1 MADADAARI
10 SGFVGNSRA
19 VQLLFDRIKKV
30 AASDA
35 PVLITGESGT
45 GKELIARALH
55 QQSRQAAGP
64 FVPVSCAAVPETL
77 LEAEL
82 FGHERGAFT
91 GAVRKREG
99 RFRAADHGTLF
110 LDEVGEIPLAGQV
123 KLLRVLQEGVFE
135 PLGTSVSVSVQ
146 VRVVSA
152 SHRDLKTLVDQG
164 RFRDDLYYR
173 LNILELAIPPLRA
186 RREDIP
192 LLVDHFV
199 ERYGGGR
206 AVGVTPDALAALEAY
221 PYPGNVRELEHVIQ
235 QAVVL
240 ADGGP
245 IDVQHLPGEMTGL
258 PTSQAPPG
266 AAAGMLPLAEAL
278 DEFERAYVSRA
289 LAEAGGVK
297 HLAAEALGISR
308 KSLWQKL
315 QKHGLV
321 SPRAGHG
328 RGRTPPVT
336 ER

>member
-1 MADADAARI
+1 MADADAARL

-19 VQLLFDRIKKV
+19 VQLLFDRIRKF

-99 RFRAADHGTLF
+99 RFQAADRGTLF

-135 PLGTSVSVSVQ
+135 PLGTNLSVSVQ
-146 VRVVSA
+146 VRVISA
-152 SHRDLKTLVDQG
+152 SHRDLKALVDQG

-173 LNILELAIPPLRA
+173 LNILELTIPPLRT

-192 LLVDHFV
+192 LLVEHFV
-199 ERYGGGR
+199 GRYASGR
-206 AVGVTPDALAALEAY
+206 AMGVPPEALAALEAY

-240 ADGGP
+240 ADAGP
-245 IDVQHLPGEMTGL
+245 IDVHHLPAEMTGL
-258 PTSQAPPG
+258 PAAPAQAHVPGGMPPLEQ
-266 AAAGMLPLAEAL
+266 AME
-278 DEFERAYVSRA
+278 EFERAYVKRA
-289 LAEAGGVK
+289 LIDAGGVK

-308 KSLWQKL
+308 KNLWQKL

-321 SPRAGHG
+321 GP
-328 RGRTPPVT
+328 RGRREGEETPDVT
-336 ER
+336 DR

>member
-1 MADADAARI
+1 
-10 SGFVGNSRA
+10 
-19 VQLLFDRIKKV
+19 LLFDRIKKF

-64 FVPVSCAAVPETL
+64 FVAVSCAAVPETL

-91 GAVRKREG
+91 GAVRKRAG
-99 RFRAADHGTLF
+99 RFQAADHGTLF

-135 PLGTSVSVSVQ
+135 PLGTNVSVSVQ

-152 SHRDLKTLVDQG
+152 SHRDLKALVDQG

-173 LNILELAIPPLRA
+173 LNILELAIPPLRT

-192 LLVDHFV
+192 TLVDYFIQP
-199 ERYGGGR
+199 YGAGQPI
-206 AVGVTPDALAALEAY
+206 GVTAEALAALEAY

-240 ADGGP
+240 ADGGA
-245 IDVQHLPGEMTGL
+245 IDVQHLPAEMTGL
-258 PTSQAPPG
+258 PT
-266 AAAGMLPLAEAL
+266 AASPAYSGGGLLPLAQAL
-278 DEFERAYVSRA
+278 DEFERAYLNRA

-297 HLAAEALGISR
+297 HLAAESLGISR

-321 SPRAGHG
+321 GTH
-328 RGRTPPVT
+328 TPDRRRSGDGVT
-336 ER
+336 KG

>member
-1 MADADAARI
+1 MAGADAARL

-19 VQLLFDRIKKV
+19 VQLLFDRIKKF

-91 GAVRKREG
+91 GAVRKRQG
-99 RFRAADHGTLF
+99 RFQAADHGTLF

-135 PLGTSVSVSVQ
+135 PLGTNLSVSVQ

-152 SHRDLKTLVDQG
+152 SHRDLKALVDQG

-173 LNILELAIPPLRA
+173 LNILEVTIPPLRA

-192 LLVDHFV
+192 VLVGHFI
-199 ERYGGGR
+199 ERYAGGR
-206 AVGVTPDALAALEAY
+206 PVGVTAEALAALDAY

-245 IDVQHLPGEMTGL
+245 IGVQHLPAEMTGL
-258 PTSQAPPG
+258 PAAPSQASAPG
-266 AAAGMLPLAEAL
+266 GLLPLAEAM
-278 DEFERAYVSRA
+278 DGFERAYLNRA
-289 LAEAGGVK
+289 LTEAGGVK
-297 HLAAEALGISR
+297 HLAAEMLGISR
-308 KSLWQKL
+308 KSLRQKL
-315 QKHGLV
+315 QKHGIVGLR
-321 SPRAGHG
+321 RAHPGA
-328 RGRTPPVT
+328 GRTALP
-336 ER
+336 